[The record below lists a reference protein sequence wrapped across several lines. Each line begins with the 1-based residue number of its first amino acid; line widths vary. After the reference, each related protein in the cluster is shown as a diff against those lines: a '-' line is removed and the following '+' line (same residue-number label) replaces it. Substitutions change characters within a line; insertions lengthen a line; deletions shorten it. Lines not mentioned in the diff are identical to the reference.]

1 MNAADI
7 EKALKNLES
16 TGTCIKRHP
25 TRQVWR
31 LEAGGKAFIVKF
43 YPARPNRWRK
53 LVRGSLAMR
62 EFTRL
67 QWLQKARVSSPRAIA
82 VLMGFSIGGDK
93 GDAVVL
99 EGIEPADR
107 LDEVVTRYRL
117 EGRDIPD
124 HRGIASQ
131 IVTIIEQ
138 LGRAGLGHP
147 DLHLGNFLVRHGT
160 VYLIDA
166 YPLHRKGVRVRD
178 LLKLGLSVHDVATR
192 TDLLR
197 AWRRLA
203 NSAALPRHNRQW
215 PKHLRKMQS
224 RIMGENQYFGRLADG
239 PWRGVFFRYTKYPRR
254 WASISE
260 LLVQTE
266 HWQGEWPNLLKRIEA
281 DQLDILKRSP
291 SGDVLTGQIVL
302 GGRPIDVVI
311 KRPRRKKWV
320 RFFSEIGRGSRARR
334 AWRKSWSLI
343 HRDLPTA
350 WPVLLME
357 KRVMGYVTD
366 AVILYQHLPGEPL
379 SQVNL
384 DEMPPEAR
392 GSLFH
397 RTGRLLRLLEQSGLY
412 HWDAKS
418 SNWMVV
424 PDAVTGAYPVMVDVD
439 GIRSNWGIGEG
450 MRRLLLA
457 MKEHPQ
463 YTPEDSYHLCKGYAL
478 FAQMVRRE
486 QENEEVEEEGNAE

>member
-7 EKALKNLES
+7 EKVLKNLES

-31 LEAGGKAFIVKF
+31 FDAGGKPFIVKF
-43 YPARPNRWRK
+43 YPERPNRWRK

-67 QWLQKARVSSPRAIA
+67 QWLQKAGVSSPRAIA
-82 VLMGFSIGGDK
+82 VLMGFHIGGER

-99 EGIEPADR
+99 EGIEPAEP
-107 LDEVVTRYRL
+107 LDELVTRCRL

-131 IVTIIEQ
+131 MVTIIEQ
-138 LGRAGLGHP
+138 LGRAGLGHS
-147 DLHLGNFLVRHGT
+147 DLHLGNFMVRQGT

-166 YPLHRKGVRVRD
+166 YPLHRKGVTVRD
-178 LLKLGLSVHDVATR
+178 MLKLGLSVQGVATG

-197 AWRRLA
+197 AWRQLA
-203 NSAALPRHNRQW
+203 SSDSIPPHNREW
-215 PKHLRKMQS
+215 RRHLRKMQS
-224 RIMGENQYFGRLADG
+224 RIMGENQYFGRLTDG
-239 PWRGVFFRYTKYPRR
+239 PWRGVFFRYAKYPRR
-254 WASISE
+254 WATISP
-260 LLVQTE
+260 LSVQTE
-266 HWQGEWPNLLKRIEA
+266 DWQGEWPNLLKRIEA
-281 DQLDILKRSP
+281 DQFDILKRSP
-291 SGDVLTGQIVL
+291 SGDVLAGQITL
-302 GGRPIDVVI
+302 AGRPIDVVI

-334 AWRKSWSLI
+334 AWGKSWGLI

-350 WPVLLME
+350 WPLLLME
-357 KRVMGYVTD
+357 KRFMGYVTD
-366 AVILYQHLPGEPL
+366 AVILYQRVPGEPL

-384 DEMPPEAR
+384 DELSPEAR
-392 GSLFH
+392 ISLFH
-397 RTGRLLRLLEQSGLY
+397 RIGRLLRLLEQSGLY

-424 PDAVTGAYPVMVDVD
+424 PDAVAGAYPVMVDVD

-463 YTPEDSYHLCKGYAL
+463 YTPEDSYHLCKGYAP
-478 FAQMVRRE
+478 FARRVRRE
-486 QENEEVEEEGNAE
+486 EENGEEGNAE